1 MISQI
6 LKILNFYLKLK
17 GQLKNVFRNVKFE
30 NVNYGIPN
38 SHKKWQ

>member
-6 LKILNFYLKLK
+6 LKS
-17 GQLKNVFRNVKFE
+17 NVKFE